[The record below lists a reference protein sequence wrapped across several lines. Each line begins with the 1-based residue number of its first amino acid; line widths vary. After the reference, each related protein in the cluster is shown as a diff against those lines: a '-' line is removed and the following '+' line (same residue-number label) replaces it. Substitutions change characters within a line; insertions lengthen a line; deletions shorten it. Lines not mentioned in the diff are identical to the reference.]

1 MLPAGAVLRIAN
13 PADQVATLERLLA
26 ISAAE
31 PVEALIA
38 TADLVAE
45 AFGAEKVDVFLFDAA
60 RDTLVALGSS
70 TQPLSALQKKHGLD
84 TLAIGNGGR
93 TVEVFLTGRTYV
105 SGDVDQDREELRGI
119 REKLGIR
126 SQVGVALEMGAT
138 RRGVLLLASQTRG
151 AWSETDARFAETVG
165 RWVSAVLRQSEMV
178 KALADNAVTTGRRMA
193 AEELLTVF
201 AHDVRNLIYPVDL
214 SMHVVQ
220 RRAERAERGDDVRD
234 ATKARTGLARLSA
247 LVNDVLDVA
256 RLERGLMTFDLE
268 STPLVAFLGE
278 IAGVVSTAAHV
289 VVVSAPGEIHA
300 LVDPARFRQALE
312 NILANAVKHSPAGAP
327 VNVIVERR
335 AVAGGFVAAIHVT
348 DEGPGIAADLAPHIF
363 QRGVSGGSGLG
374 LGLYLA
380 RQIALGHGGD
390 LAVESR
396 AGAGARFVVTLPCD
410 GPSGQ
415 T

>member
-1 MLPAGAVLRIAN
+1 MIRIAE

-26 ISAAE
+26 VSLAE
-31 PVEALIA
+31 PAEALTA

-45 AFGAEKVDVFLFDAA
+45 AFGADKVDVFLFDAA

-93 TVEVFLTGRTYV
+93 TVDVFVTGRTYV
-105 SGDVDQDREELRGI
+105 SGEVDTDLGELRGV
-119 REKLGIR
+119 RETLKICSELGVLLE
-126 SQVGVALEMGAT
+126 VGGT
-138 RRGVLLLASQTRG
+138 RRGVLMLASQARG
-151 AWSETDARFAETVG
+151 RWAEADARFAETVG
-165 RWVSAVLRQSEMV
+165 SWVSAVLRQSEMV
-178 KALADNAVTTGRRMA
+178 KSLAENAVSTGRRMA

-220 RRAERAERGDDVRD
+220 RRAEREGRPEDVRD
-234 ATKARTGLARLSA
+234 ATKARSGLARLSA

-268 STPLVAFLGE
+268 PTALVAFAGE
-278 IAGVVSTAAHV
+278 IAAVLTTAPHAVVLTA
-289 VVVSAPGEIHA
+289 PDEEIHA
-300 LVDPARFRQALE
+300 LVDPARLRQALE
-312 NILANAVKHSPAGAP
+312 NIITNALKHSPAGAP
-327 VNVIVERR
+327 VNVVLERR
-335 AVAGGFVAAIHVT
+335 ATARGFLAFIHVT
-348 DEGPGIAADLAPHIF
+348 DEGPGVAAELAPHIF
-363 QRGVSGGSGLG
+363 QRGVTGGSGLG

-390 LAVESR
+390 LTIESR
-396 AGAGARFVVTLPCD
+396 PGAGARFVVTLPCD
-410 GPSGQ
+410 APAQRS
-415 T
+415 